1 MAAARSETTLKLVGD
16 RELEITRVFRGPPR
30 IVFEAWTRA
39 DLVAK
44 WWAPEKRARMLECT
58 ADVKVGGK
66 YRYVLQPHQ
75 GEAFAFSGEYLE
87 VSPHSQLKYTHVFEP
102 MAHAGSVVI
111 TVKFEAMGFSPAA
124 PPARQG
130 EHTLLTS
137 REVYSSAEV
146 RKIVLETGMEGG
158 MREAMDQCDDL
169 VLSLAEK

>member
-1 MAAARSETTLKLVGD
+1 MTARAARGETTLKLVGD
-16 RELEITRVFRGPPR
+16 RELEITRVFRAPPK
-30 IVFEAWTRA
+30 IVFDAWTRA

-66 YRYVLQPHQ
+66 YRYVLKPHE

-111 TVKFEAMGFSPAA
+111 TVKFEAK
-124 PPARQG
+124 G
-130 EHTLLTS
+130 EQTLLTS
-137 REVYSSAEV
+137 REVYSSADV
-146 RKIVLETGMEGG
+146 RKIVLETGMEAG

-169 VLSLAEK
+169 VLSLAR